1 MASEAMTAG
10 KAAILGKIRAAR
22 IGAAKVGAVE
32 VEWGAIERAYRRG
45 ADADRAAVL
54 ERFVD
59 RLRDY
64 DARVVVCSADDVAK
78 HVGEMIA
85 GRLGSGA
92 KRMVVPAGVPAE
104 VLPGG
109 IVFEA
114 DHAGVSEAMLDGFDG
129 VLTLCAVGIAE
140 TGTLVLQNAAGQGRR
155 ALSLVPDYHVC
166 VVAAENVV
174 ATVPEAF
181 ARLGTTAELATTF
194 ISGPSATADI
204 EMTRIKG
211 VHGPRFLD
219 VVLIETADAPTR

>member
-1 MASEAMTAG
+1 MGVEAMSGG
-10 KAAILGKIRAAR
+10 KAAILGRVRAAR
-22 IGAAKVGAVE
+22 VGAIGIGAADA
-32 VEWGAIERAYRRG
+32 EWAGIERGYRRG
-45 ADADRAAVL
+45 AEMDRAAVL
-54 ERFVD
+54 ERFID

-64 DARVVVCSADDVAK
+64 DARVAVCSASDVAK

-85 GRLGSGA
+85 ARGA
-92 KRMVVPAGVPAE
+92 RRMVVPAGVPAE
-104 VLPGG
+104 ALPVG
-109 IVFEA
+109 IAFET
-114 DHAGVSEAMLDGFDG
+114 DHAGLSETALDGFDG

-166 VVAAENVV
+166 VVRAEDVV

-181 ARLGTTAELATTF
+181 ERLGTTAELATTF
-194 ISGPSATADI
+194 VSGPSATADI

-219 VVLIETADAPTR
+219 VVLIETDAASTR

>member
-22 IGAAKVGAVE
+22 IGAAKVGAAQA
-32 VEWGAIERAYRRG
+32 EWAGIEREYRRG

-54 ERFVD
+54 ERFID

-64 DARVVVCSADDVAK
+64 EARVVVCPASEVAAR
-78 HVGEMIA
+78 VGEMIA
-85 GRLGSGA
+85 GRLEPGTR
-92 KRMVVPAGVPAE
+92 RMVVPQGVPEEA
-104 VLPGG
+104 LPAG
-109 IVFEA
+109 IVFET
-114 DHAGVSEAMLDGFDG
+114 DHAGLSEAAIDGFDG
-129 VLTLCAVGIAE
+129 VLTLCAVAIAE
-140 TGTLVLQNAAGQGRR
+140 TGTLVLQNAPGQGRR
-155 ALSLVPDYHVC
+155 TLSLVPDYHVC
-166 VVAAENVV
+166 IVDAEDVV

-181 ARLGTTAELATTF
+181 ARLDATSKLATTF

-219 VVLIETADAPTR
+219 VVLIEKDQANE